1 MTTTIK
7 FNPNYIDLVSEI
19 LMDVC
24 PGIFIAQIKLT
35 ISESKLANVNKTL
48 MTQKK
53 IRKNLKRLNEFFGP
67 FLYFSELIH

>member
-24 PGIFIAQIKLT
+24 PGIFIPSSNQTHT
-35 ISESKLANVNKTL
+35 ISESKLSNVNKTL
-48 MTQKK
+48 MT
-53 IRKNLKRLNEFFGP
+53 
-67 FLYFSELIH
+67 

>member
-24 PGIFIAQIKLT
+24 LGIFIVQIKLT
-35 ISESKLANVNKTL
+35 ISDSKKTNL
-48 MTQKK
+48 HGKHL
-53 IRKNLKRLNEFFGP
+53 KN
-67 FLYFSELIH
+67 

>member
-24 PGIFIAQIKLT
+24 LGIFIAQIKLT

-48 MTQKK
+48 MTQKNEK
-53 IRKNLKRLNEFFGP
+53 ESFLKD
-67 FLYFSELIH
+67 

>member
-24 PGIFIAQIKLT
+24 PGIFIVQIKLT
-35 ISESKLANVNKTL
+35 ISD
-48 MTQKK
+48 
-53 IRKNLKRLNEFFGP
+53 LK
-67 FLYFSELIH
+67 

>member
-24 PGIFIAQIKLT
+24 PGIFIVQIQITLT
-35 ISESKLANVNKTL
+35 KHKA
-48 MTQKK
+48 K
-53 IRKNLKRLNEFFGP
+53 ILK
-67 FLYFSELIH
+67 SI

>member
-48 MTQKK
+48 MTQKNK
-53 IRKNLKRLNEFFGP
+53 KE
-67 FLYFSELIH
+67 S

>member
-24 PGIFIAQIKLT
+24 PGIFIVQIQITLMKHK
-35 ISESKLANVNKTL
+35 SKLKNIKMYLNKTK
-48 MTQKK
+48 QNPNKD
-53 IRKNLKRLNEFFGP
+53 IAFH
-67 FLYFSELIH
+67 S